1 MRIIIWLVI
10 KSVSLVF
17 RNNPLGEILF
27 MVAFVQFITQLDN
40 IKTRN
45 MTVKQRVK

>member
-1 MRIIIWLVI
+1 MKIVTWVVI
-10 KSVSLVF
+10 KIVSLVF
-17 RNNPLGEILF
+17 RNNPLGEMMF